1 MSYRVTLPRTRSA
14 VRLQSRLA
22 MKSTDDRF
30 ESGQDGIVAVS
41 LPSLLASFIKIGS
54 IGFGGGMAVIALM
67 ENEFVR
73 KRRVIPLD
81 EFVSGV
87 GLGQVLGAFAVNTA
101 IFVGFRFY
109 GVLGGLLS
117 AGAFMM
123 PSFLLVVLFSDL
135 YFRYH
140 AIPALQIV
148 IAGLGPVVIAL
159 IVNAAWSIG
168 RRVLHSWSTRVI
180 AIVAFASGLAHLNAA
195 LVLATAGATGLL
207 LRLPTQVPKQPAPAG
222 VSARASR
229 VNSLLAFPVLIGL
242 PLVFTTFFKIG
253 MIFFGGGF
261 VLVPILHAHLV
272 TELEW
277 LKPQEFLDGLAIS
290 NLAPGPIALIATFAG
305 YHFAG
310 LNGALLATTGLFGPG
325 VLLMLAI
332 SYEYQRFRSDARTQR
347 FLAGINPA
355 VAGLILAAAPLLGRS
370 ALVSWRGYLLFT
382 LSLALLARFRWH
394 PVFVLITGAAAGY
407 AGLLP

>member
-1 MSYRVTLPRTRSA
+1 
-14 VRLQSRLA
+14 
-22 MKSTDDRF
+22 
-30 ESGQDGIVAVS
+30 
-41 LPSLLASFIKIGS
+41 
-54 IGFGGGMAVIALM
+54 MAVIALM

-73 KRRVIPLD
+73 KRRIIPLD

-87 GLGQVLGAFAVNTA
+87 GLGQLLGAFAVNTA
-101 IFVGFRFY
+101 IFIGFRFF

-117 AGAFMM
+117 AAAFMM

-140 AIPALQIV
+140 AIPALQSV

-168 RRVLHSWSTRVI
+168 RRVLHSWPTRAI
-180 AIVAFASGLAHLNAA
+180 AIVAFASGSAHLNAA
-195 LVLATAGATGLL
+195 LVLAAAGATGLL
-207 LRLPTQVPKQPAPAG
+207 LKLSAQVPKEPSPAAAA
-222 VSARASR
+222 ARAGRS
-229 VNSLLAFPVLIGL
+229 NSIFAFPVFTGL

-261 VLVPILHAHLV
+261 VLVPILHNRLV

-310 LNGALLATTGLFGPG
+310 PAGALLATVGLFGPG

-332 SYEYQRFRSDARTQR
+332 SHEYQRFRSDARTQR

-394 PVFVLITGAAAGY
+394 PAFVLMTGAAAGY

>member
-1 MSYRVTLPRTRSA
+1 MNSP
-14 VRLQSRLA
+14 
-22 MKSTDDRF
+22 DDRF
-30 ESGQDGIVAVS
+30 EPGQDDIVS

-109 GVLGGLLS
+109 GVFGGLLS

-140 AIPALQIV
+140 AIPALQSV
-148 IAGLGPVVIAL
+148 ITGLGPVVIAL

-168 RRVLHSWSTRVI
+168 RRVLHSWPARVI

-195 LVLATAGATGLL
+195 LVLAVAGATGLL
-207 LRLPTQVPKQPAPAG
+207 LRLPTLVPKRPAPAA
-222 VSARASR
+222 VSARATTFHS
-229 VNSLLAFPVLIGL
+229 VLAFPLFTGL

-261 VLVPILHAHLV
+261 VLVPILHNRLV

-277 LKPQEFLDGLAIS
+277 LKPREFLDGLA
-290 NLAPGPIALIATFAG
+290 
-305 YHFAG
+305 
-310 LNGALLATTGLFGPG
+310 
-325 VLLMLAI
+325 LAI
-332 SYEYQRFRSDARTQR
+332 
-347 FLAGINPA
+347 
-355 VAGLILAAAPLLGRS
+355 
-370 ALVSWRGYLLFT
+370 
-382 LSLALLARFRWH
+382 
-394 PVFVLITGAAAGY
+394 
-407 AGLLP
+407 